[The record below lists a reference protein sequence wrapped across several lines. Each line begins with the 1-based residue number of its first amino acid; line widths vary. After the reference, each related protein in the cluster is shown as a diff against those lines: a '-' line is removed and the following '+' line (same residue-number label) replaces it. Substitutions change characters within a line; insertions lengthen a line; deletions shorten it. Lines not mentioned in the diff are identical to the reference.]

1 MLAIG
6 GQNGWTK
13 LADFFRKLMGTLD
26 PVDHRVKIIRII
38 FFQNSNFLKSHVQ
51 RRALQLLCKNNIHI
65 IFLKLFQTD
74 LKCPLV
80 KSSTPFTSTEDPN
93 NTEDP
98 EKLNI
103 KGAKM

>member
-1 MLAIG
+1 MFLYVFMYIVYTLAIG

-38 FFQNSNFLKSHVQ
+38 FFNHFFSKFYFFKFHVQ

-65 IFLKLFQTD
+65 TFKAFSNLPKM
-74 LKCPLV
+74 
-80 KSSTPFTSTEDPN
+80 SSC
-93 NTEDP
+93 
-98 EKLNI
+98 
-103 KGAKM
+103 

>member
-1 MLAIG
+1 MFLYVYMYIVYTLAIG

-26 PVDHRVKIIRII
+26 LVDHRVKIIRII

-65 IFLKLFQTD
+65 IFKAF
-74 LKCPLV
+74 
-80 KSSTPFTSTEDPN
+80 SN
-93 NTEDP
+93 
-98 EKLNI
+98 
-103 KGAKM
+103 